1 MASHRNGLSMP
12 RMYLSLVSTGSTC
25 HEKRARASEPPHLW
39 LRPLFRGV
47 EARVV
52 TSSLTILGIR
62 SGGGRRESKGHA
74 DCSLQSLYMCALLSW
89 DCQDDIDNLLILS
102 HLLEILFK
110 IHAACSR
117 ILSMVS
123 HTTSVSCVA
132 QERHSPTQS
141 DIQNRTPGTDK
152 LAVHLKKVQ

>member
-1 MASHRNGLSMP
+1 MASHRNGRSMP

-25 HEKRARASEPPHLW
+25 HGKRARASEPPRLW

-52 TSSLTILGIR
+52 TLSLTILGIR
-62 SGGGRRESKGHA
+62 RGGGRRESKGHA

-102 HLLEILFK
+102 HLLDLFLK
-110 IHAACSR
+110 STPPAPGFFP
-117 ILSMVS
+117 S